1 MVRQI
6 NFYRLVSG
14 ECYVIVKPFTDYY
27 GNHFAAGEKLVFVQ
41 KHFLPY
47 DGGHTLVFRERR
59 MYLQEDE
66 QGEIIENFNDYL
78 AVASDERT
86 KIAG

>member
-1 MVRQI
+1 MVEEN
-6 NFYRLVSG
+6 NFYRLVSD
-14 ECYVIVKPFTDYY
+14 ECYVVVKSFTDYY
-27 GNHFAAGEKLVFVQ
+27 ANHFAAGEKLVFVQ

-66 QGEIIENFNDYL
+66 QGKIIGNFNDYL
-78 AVASDERT
+78 AAASDERT